1 MGVGMTAVMIFLMLL
16 IACIEWVKYFN
27 RNFTALE
34 LQTQKSHRK
43 SRDSS
48 TKNEASPAVPVEVFA
63 AAIKAFEADNKSS

>member
-16 IACIEWVKYFN
+16 IACIELVKYFN

-43 SRDSS
+43 SRDSP

-63 AAIKAFEADNKSS
+63 AAINAFEADNKSS